1 MEAVRRG
8 DLDALRRLAN
18 DKSQDYVRGLRDLH
32 ANTILHTACHRG
44 LGPLF
49 EYAIQLGVDVNA
61 VNAAGDTALILAA
74 KRGDL
79 GQIKRLVQINA
90 DVSKAN
96 DHGNTPLHYA
106 AFWRHIDVAVFL
118 ASAAGAHIRTAN
130 IYDKTPIDK
139 TGGTLQGTLKDMA
152 SDQED
157 ITRKAQVRS
166 KVKAMHLRSSATAPI
181 NWDTQ
186 ASAIQILDP
195 IARSH
200 TATTY
205 RGMWKG
211 KMVAVKLPVLMSDLG
226 EEDIRTITK
235 EINAI
240 RQPVLAPI
248 LAACII
254 PPDVC
259 LLTEFTEQG
268 TLSAFLHNPIV
279 EMTPAHALKIA
290 FDTIKA
296 LAFLHDLQ
304 PPMIHGNLKS
314 HNILLSTDGNIR
326 LVDYG
331 MTACVFCA
339 RNVFRRAIFDV
350 QWIAPEILAG
360 SPTEDARPAD
370 IFAFGILLFEIVT
383 RQHPYESTNAMAVGM
398 QVLIENRRPEIPAY
412 VPPALC
418 WHADAAKR
426 PPART
431 AANFV
436 ASPRFWTQRLCPAQK
451 RPLRRRHGHAVAAKT
466 SAASCPRFF
475 WMSLL
480 MKAATTTAAAL
491 ALAALAAIVG
501 PAAAQN
507 ISVTAPAGIITTQ
520 RSAPSEPIA
529 FLGIPYASAAR
540 WAAPVAA
547 SPLPTPLDAS
557 ALRPSCQQT
566 CRELSTA
573 CPPKV
578 SEDCLYINVWTPFV
592 NVSSFQAATL
602 PTGSSPALKP
612 VLLVIHGGSFRF
624 SGSGAEGFDARS
636 LAPAIDALVVTFNY
650 RLSIFGFPGVDLA
663 GSGTANPGILDQALA
678 LNWTLKNI
686 QAFGGDPSQITLLGQ
701 SAGALSAILHMTK
714 PAFRSVFKRAVI
726 MSAPSSSLRTP
737 EMAVY
742 DIAYIAVAAGCA
754 QASVDSLPA
763 KDMLAAISSCMRS
776 RSPTELLRAVDR
788 AHRSRAGPAQI
799 DQPMAPVIDGVD
811 IPSHPLDLLNNLFQQ
826 QGVSLMI
833 GSTSNDSYALVKNAI
848 GLTVPEALYNVM
860 VNSLFPANPDD
871 IRAIFS
877 RSDATRS
884 IPNWFGATV
893 DLMSD
898 YVFTCPAL
906 LLAANPATP
915 TAPAQTAA
923 RVFSYF
929 WDAPWNGP
937 ADNPNGQLCD
947 GTACHTTDI
956 ASLFMLDDG
965 ISGTQPGSSLRGFV
979 SQFIRTGS
987 PSGAT
992 DGSIKLPEWP
1002 AIGVSSSPLP
1012 SMRFPP
1018 ISASPYSP
1026 ILSDSH
1032 PRMASCFVINK
1043 TEPFYKDAD
1052 VPGVN
1057 KYFLPPAVF
1066 WTVWIVLGGIVL
1078 SQALLLMVG
1087 RLMHWRF
1094 TTHFDAMQLPANSA
1108 DQVDFGGSDGDKG
1121 FSAVENKRRSILG
1134 PAYDASKPAPVSIE
1148 CRNLSHTINGT
1159 QTLKKISFLCMP
1171 GSLNAILGP
1180 SGAGKTTLMS
1190 LISRRFEDAATAKN
1204 IYIGGKPL
1212 FRINATDLRSVLAY
1226 VPQHNPPY
1234 QGLTATEVLMY
1245 HARLVQLAPGTSEVE
1260 IAKRVKEILA
1270 LLHLESCANVVI
1282 EDPLLNKQ
1290 TLSGGQLK
1298 RLSVATAILKQ
1309 PSVIL
1314 LDEPTSGL
1322 DARASLELV
1331 SVLGHLSDHGYTV
1344 LVSIHQPRY
1353 EIFTLFSQVML
1364 LAKGR
1369 LLYTGEPLECIQFA
1383 EMLQRTPLLSGS
1395 RLKASGSTV
1404 DMGASSSVL
1413 SPPSPSESLPSVHG
1427 APSGDLATL
1436 GGLAGASSAVQNN
1449 PADVILDLAG
1459 ALSDEEV
1466 SQAAAIGRKWRKE
1479 QLKTR
1484 SIRQFASPS
1493 FVSGTSITT
1502 APGFGPTLAIGSRR
1516 LRSEAGASSAVDAGF
1531 MASVAASDAGTLAS
1545 GQLLSSSASTLNTSF
1560 VGDHHEQHSEIDA
1573 ASAARTSLWQR
1584 LDLYGR
1590 TRSFLMQ
1597 VLVANARWWQ
1607 KRPMRRKV
1615 TMPLITVI
1623 GTVILTAA
1631 ERRQGSDLTSMG
1643 LHVKGLLISSVG
1655 LSALK
1660 NISISFDYFDDRD
1673 VYDYDLGLGTLRPL
1687 AFYVH
1692 RFVYETSMATLEGAF
1707 ASLIGILML
1716 GIDLSFERTGTI
1728 VTLLTLYYNAFV
1740 CMYLLIYS
1748 SRMSRPESRSATFCM
1763 QALFIL
1769 TSGVWV
1775 RQGDA
1780 PLYNAIA
1787 WMQYINP
1794 TYWVSSSVTLRLPL
1808 VGLGECTL
1816 MRGDGACLSRVGDTI
1831 AEVARTNDLTPL
1843 IGVFAVFVIC
1853 AAARAVQLGFL
1864 LRDAYMP
1871 WCDLSAARTML
1882 GRSVKRGFSRSGH
1895 EQSGADG
1902 PEARST
1908 TASLP
1913 EAPAIGT
1920 RPNSASN
1927 ARASQSGPTSSSN
1940 RHSETDTPE
1949 IESVITIPVMADAPV
1964 SIPPVGVTKPD
1975 PVMLKGV

>member
-1 MEAVRRG
+1 
-8 DLDALRRLAN
+8 
-18 DKSQDYVRGLRDLH
+18 
-32 ANTILHTACHRG
+32 
-44 LGPLF
+44 
-49 EYAIQLGVDVNA
+49 
-61 VNAAGDTALILAA
+61 
-74 KRGDL
+74 
-79 GQIKRLVQINA
+79 
-90 DVSKAN
+90 
-96 DHGNTPLHYA
+96 
-106 AFWRHIDVAVFL
+106 
-118 ASAAGAHIRTAN
+118 
-130 IYDKTPIDK
+130 
-139 TGGTLQGTLKDMA
+139 
-152 SDQED
+152 
-157 ITRKAQVRS
+157 
-166 KVKAMHLRSSATAPI
+166 
-181 NWDTQ
+181 
-186 ASAIQILDP
+186 
-195 IARSH
+195 
-200 TATTY
+200 
-205 RGMWKG
+205 
-211 KMVAVKLPVLMSDLG
+211 
-226 EEDIRTITK
+226 
-235 EINAI
+235 
-240 RQPVLAPI
+240 
-248 LAACII
+248 
-254 PPDVC
+254 
-259 LLTEFTEQG
+259 
-268 TLSAFLHNPIV
+268 
-279 EMTPAHALKIA
+279 
-290 FDTIKA
+290 
-296 LAFLHDLQ
+296 
-304 PPMIHGNLKS
+304 
-314 HNILLSTDGNIR
+314 
-326 LVDYG
+326 
-331 MTACVFCA
+331 
-339 RNVFRRAIFDV
+339 
-350 QWIAPEILAG
+350 
-360 SPTEDARPAD
+360 
-370 IFAFGILLFEIVT
+370 
-383 RQHPYESTNAMAVGM
+383 
-398 QVLIENRRPEIPAY
+398 
-412 VPPALC
+412 
-418 WHADAAKR
+418 
-426 PPART
+426 
-431 AANFV
+431 
-436 ASPRFWTQRLCPAQK
+436 
-451 RPLRRRHGHAVAAKT
+451 
-466 SAASCPRFF
+466 
-475 WMSLL
+475 MSLL

-507 ISVTAPAGIITTQ
+507 ISVTAPAGM
-520 RSAPSEPIA
+520 R
-529 FLGIPYASAAR
+529 
-540 WAAPVAA
+540 VH
-547 SPLPTPLDAS
+547 SPPE
-557 ALRPSCQQT
+557 RH
-566 CRELSTA
+566 
-573 CPPKV
+573 
-578 SEDCLYINVWTPFV
+578 CLYINVWTPFV

-686 QAFGGDPSQITLLGQ
+686 QAFGGDPSQV
-701 SAGALSAILHMTK
+701 
-714 PAFRSVFKRAVI
+714 R
-726 MSAPSSSLRTP
+726 
-737 EMAVY
+737 
-742 DIAYIAVAAGCA
+742 VAA
-754 QASVDSLPA
+754 
-763 KDMLAAISSCMRS
+763 
-776 RSPTELLRAVDR
+776 DR
-788 AHRSRAGPAQI
+788 
-799 DQPMAPVIDGVD
+799 VDGVD

-898 YVFTCPAL
+898 YVFTC
-906 LLAANPATP
+906 
-915 TAPAQTAA
+915 
-923 RVFSYF
+923 
-929 WDAPWNGP
+929 
-937 ADNPNGQLCD
+937 
-947 GTACHTTDI
+947 
-956 ASLFMLDDG
+956 
-965 ISGTQPGSSLRGFV
+965 TQPGSSLRGFV

-1245 HARLVQLAPGTSEVE
+1245 HARLVLAPGTSEVE

-1502 APGFGPTLAIGSRR
+1502 APGF
-1516 LRSEAGASSAVDAGF
+1516 
-1531 MASVAASDAGTLAS
+1531 
-1545 GQLLSSSASTLNTSF
+1545 
-1560 VGDHHEQHSEIDA
+1560 
-1573 ASAARTSLWQR
+1573 
-1584 LDLYGR
+1584 
-1590 TRSFLMQ
+1590 
-1597 VLVANARWWQ
+1597 
-1607 KRPMRRKV
+1607 
-1615 TMPLITVI
+1615 VI